1 MATGSVYVNEK
12 DQVWRET
19 PYVGVTFK
27 KLMFERE
34 TGRSAVLVKFEP
46 GTRYGAH
53 RHPEGEEYYVLEG
66 SIEDGGKTWGKG
78 TYVYHPPGS
87 AHRPTSAEGCVVLIT
102 LPKSVEVLD
111 EAECRKLTGKD

>member
-1 MATGSVYVNEK
+1 VASTYVDVRNVE
-12 DQVWRET
+12 WRET

-27 KLMFERE
+27 KLSYDRE

-66 SIEDGGKTWGKG
+66 SLQDGGRTWGAG
-78 TYVYHPPGS
+78 SYVYHPAGS
-87 AHRPTSAEGCVVLIT
+87 AHRPTSEEGCILFIS
-102 LPKSVEVLD
+102 LPTPVEVLKED
-111 EAECRKLTGKD
+111 ECRRLLGKED